1 MDAQGPRKTQR
12 FRGPLG
18 VSAVALA
25 VSAVAA
31 ITPGAA
37 YARPARAAST
47 KSTVATTTTG
57 DTCVVHSLPSFTAQG
72 EFATSAT
79 VADIIEVE
87 CNPTVYGTESKIKIT
102 ASQLYSRCKAKLTWF
117 VPNPYSRSEGRGVTV
132 ALDADGNA
140 TVAVLAGPGCEAGE
154 SLVSA
159 HMEQEPFE
167 TFTTSFSVLPPVTTK
182 PGVFALPGTQVEDA
196 LSSGVATIV
205 EAEFAGGAEKNV
217 RIAAE
222 ELYARCRVAPHLHW
236 IRMNGEDVNNVPE
249 VREVSLDN
257 DGNAFVI
264 AIGDAS
270 CAEGPSLIEADLE
283 AKPFTTFTT
292 NFTVQPPQ
300 PTAEPAFAIEKRQEI
315 MGSGKGFTTSPLTG
329 AIGQRVDYEIVVK
342 STGSVAETFNE
353 FTDSHCDP
361 GTIAGGPGSSPV
373 APGQST
379 TYTCDHLLTSVGSY
393 TNEATVT
400 GTSTGG
406 APLTHTSNQVVVEVP
421 PERAFT
427 IEKLQAIMSST
438 SGFTTSLV
446 TGATGDTVEYE
457 IVVKN
462 TGNEALTFSSFTDPH
477 CDPGTISGGPGTTP
491 VAPHSSTTYTCSRVL
506 TSEGSYVNEA
516 SVAGGAPG
524 ESPLIQS
531 SNPVEATV
539 PAGHRPLTILQ
550 MVPGAGPSSTH
561 PLPEGAV
568 LPRCEASR
576 PVLHGASGPKR
587 GTFTLKVSSRG
598 IKRITFYLD
607 GRKLMA
613 LNASQAKAGKF
624 IVKINPGRLAYGAH
638 KVSITTVMTDHSC
651 AFSARSGVFVRA
663 HTQRVV
669 PKFTG

>member
-1 MDAQGPRKTQR
+1 LR
-12 FRGPLG
+12 LW
-18 VSAVALA
+18 AVALA
-25 VSAVAA
+25 VSAAA
-31 ITPGAA
+31 AMTPGAA
-37 YARPARAAST
+37 QARPAHGAST
-47 KSTVATTTTG
+47 TSTAAATGTSG
-57 DTCVVHSLPSFTAQG
+57 MCVVHSLSSFTAQG
-72 EFATSAT
+72 EFATTAT

-102 ASQLYSRCKAKLTWF
+102 ASQLYSRCKGKLTWF

-140 TVAVLAGPGCEAGE
+140 TVAVLTGPGCEAGE

-159 HMEQEPFE
+159 HMEEEPFE
-167 TFTTSFSVLPPVTTK
+167 TFTTSFSVLPPVTTTA
-182 PGVFALPGTQVEDA
+182 GVFALPATQVEDA

-205 EAEFAGGAEKNV
+205 EAEFAGGSEKKV

-222 ELYARCRVAPHLHW
+222 ELYARCRTAPHLHW
-236 IRMNGEDVNNVPE
+236 IRMNGEEVNNVSE
-249 VREVSLDN
+249 VREVQLDN

-292 NFTVQPPQ
+292 PFTVQPPQ
-300 PTAEPAFAIEKRQEI
+300 PTGEPAFTIEKRQEI
-315 MGSGKGFTTSPLTG
+315 LGSGTGFTTSPLTG
-329 AIGQRVDYEIVVK
+329 AIGQRVNYEVVVK
-342 STGSVAETFNE
+342 NTGSFAETFSE
-353 FTDSHCDP
+353 FTDNHCDP
-361 GTIAGGPGSSPV
+361 GPIAGGPGSSPV
-373 APGQST
+373 GSGQST
-379 TYTCDHLLTSVGSY
+379 TYTCDHVLTSVGSY

-400 GTSTGG
+400 GTSAGG

-427 IEKLQAIMSST
+427 IEKLQEITATT
-438 SGFTTSLV
+438 SGFTTSPV
-446 TGATGDTVEYE
+446 TGAIGDTVEYE

-462 TGNEALTFSSFTDPH
+462 TGNEALTFSSFTDAH
-477 CDPGTISGGPGTTP
+477 CDPGTISGGPGETP
-491 VAPHSSTTYTCSRVL
+491 VAPLSSTTYTCSRVL
-506 TSEGSYVNEA
+506 MSEGSYVNEA
-516 SVAGGAPG
+516 SVAGAAPG
-524 ESPLIQS
+524 ESPLTHT
-531 SNPVEATV
+531 SNLVEAIV

-550 MVPGAGPSSTH
+550 TVPGAGPGSTH
-561 PLPEGAV
+561 PLPEGGV
-568 LPRCEASR
+568 LPRCEASQ

-587 GTFTLKVSSRG
+587 GTFTLQVSSAG

-607 GRKLMA
+607 GRKLRT
-613 LNASQAKAGKF
+613 LTPSQAKAGKF
-624 IVKINPGRLAYGAH
+624 TIKIDSGKLSYGAH
-638 KVSITTVMTDHSC
+638 KVAIKTLMSDANC